1 MKFASV
7 ELKTRGRL
15 GRKPQLDLVI
25 FKSVEGFSFDFFTAS
40 CALLMVLGITFLRS
54 KKYPFPQSVMFQFL
68 IDTIV
73 DMFKL
78 EYDQNSY

>member
-25 FKSVEGFSFDFFTAS
+25 FKSGGGFFFNFLFFLKTEEIFDG
-40 CALLMVLGITFLRS
+40 LILPILV
-54 KKYPFPQSVMFQFL
+54 PFCSHPQ
-68 IDTIV
+68 
-73 DMFKL
+73 
-78 EYDQNSY
+78 

>member
-25 FKSVEGFSFDFFTAS
+25 FKSSENLVLESSGKNYLSHLSSFVDIG
-40 CALLMVLGITFLRS
+40 CVQLVN
-54 KKYPFPQSVMFQFL
+54 
-68 IDTIV
+68 IDY
-73 DMFKL
+73 KPA
-78 EYDQNSY
+78 YNSHNS